1 MDINELLKKQ
11 TMRGSRL
18 LVWLSI
24 LVVFGLVVWA
34 YHAWIDE
41 VVRGEG
47 QVVPSRKVQVVQ
59 SLDGGVVEAIMVRP
73 GQLVEEGDVL
83 LRIDPTRYSSS
94 LGETEAEIL
103 ALKAKAARLR
113 ALADGDAID
122 VPSEVALS
130 APELAEMEIRIW
142 ESRSQELEN
151 SLAIAEEQL
160 KQRRE
165 ELRETEAN
173 REQAAQSCGIT
184 SRELEMTRPLLESGA
199 VSQVDILRLQRD
211 VAKYCGDRK
220 STHMNSSH
228 VALYYVALCQ
238 DFKFTS
244 VDTVIAVLD

>member
-113 ALADGDAID
+113 ALADG
-122 VPSEVALS
+122 E
-130 APELAEMEIRIW
+130 
-142 ESRSQELEN
+142 
-151 SLAIAEEQL
+151 
-160 KQRRE
+160 
-165 ELRETEAN
+165 
-173 REQAAQSCGIT
+173 
-184 SRELEMTRPLLESGA
+184 
-199 VSQVDILRLQRD
+199 
-211 VAKYCGDRK
+211 DRK
-220 STHMNSSH
+220 STRLNSSH
-228 VALYYVALCQ
+228 VAISY
-238 DFKFTS
+238 
-244 VDTVIAVLD
+244 